1 MHSHF
6 ITKLLGLEDVEI
18 THVEDQITHFE
29 IHIQT
34 PVKVQKCPLLSEG
47 NFLYSFLS
55 LIGWT
60 VCQHITPPCSCG
72 NKQDFGRKTGEC
84 KSGFVILL

>member
-34 PVKVQKCPLLSEG
+34 PVKVQKCLCCQKG
-47 NFLYSFLS
+47 NFFS
-55 LIGWT
+55 
-60 VCQHITPPCSCG
+60 Q
-72 NKQDFGRKTGEC
+72 
-84 KSGFVILL
+84 

>member
-29 IHIQT
+29 IHIHT
-34 PVKVQKCPLLSEG
+34 PVKVQKCPC
-47 NFLYSFLS
+47 
-55 LIGWT
+55 
-60 VCQHITPPCSCG
+60 CQEETSSVHDYRIQ
-72 NKQDFGRKTGEC
+72 KIRDVKVFEK
-84 KSGFVILL
+84 

>member
-1 MHSHF
+1 MRSHL

-34 PVKVQKCPLLSEG
+34 PVKVQKCPCCQKETSSVYDYRG
-47 NFLYSFLS
+47 KNLYSINFPCISFCTVFRPLS
-55 LIGWT
+55 
-60 VCQHITPPCSCG
+60 CP
-72 NKQDFGRKTGEC
+72 
-84 KSGFVILL
+84 